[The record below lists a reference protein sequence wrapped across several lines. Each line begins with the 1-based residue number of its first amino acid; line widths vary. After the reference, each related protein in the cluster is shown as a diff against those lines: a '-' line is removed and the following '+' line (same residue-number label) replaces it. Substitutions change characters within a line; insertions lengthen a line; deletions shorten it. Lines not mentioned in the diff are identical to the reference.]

1 MEETVED
8 SFPSFIIQNLFSL
21 HWQIF
26 LGLSAVGNWMPSPA
40 ECFIHSLEGEMVS
53 TLWFARWPPGPWL
66 MAAMAMGIPFSKS
79 VMCPDALEL
88 CDHKMTAGPQRR
100 SLVLQIVFERLR
112 QGQGADVPQAL
123 SAQG

>member
-1 MEETVED
+1 
-8 SFPSFIIQNLFSL
+8 
-21 HWQIF
+21 
-26 LGLSAVGNWMPSPA
+26 MPSPV

-66 MAAMAMGIPFSKS
+66 MAAMATGIPFSKS
-79 VMCPDALEL
+79 VMCPDAPGAVWPQ
-88 CDHKMTAGPQRR
+88 MTAGPRR
-100 SLVLQIVFERLR
+100 CSLVLQIVLERLR